1 MPRITILNAGR
12 DRTLL
17 FTRTRVLEEAGY
29 IVTPAITPG
38 EITEQFFRGDF
49 DVIILCHS
57 IPQEERERIAK
68 LVRMQ
73 SPSSP
78 VIALAD
84 LPTRKYDFGD
94 LTVDSN
100 ADNLLDAIPEAM
112 AVAAQRKPPS
122 PPHHAPTPPLRSR
135 RHA

>member
-94 LTVDSN
+94 LTVDSD
-100 ADNLLDAIPEAM
+100 AANLLRAIPEGLAI
-112 AVAAQRKPPS
+112 AAQRKPAAPAHVSGPPS
-122 PPHHAPTPPLRSR
+122 RPRRS
-135 RHA
+135 A